1 MADERTAGSAA
12 GTGGSDI
19 AALEAEIAALRR
31 ENAALRAQVIALEG
45 ALVDGRIEA
54 PRPMAPTMRAAV
66 VERVELERRRLL
78 NAIIDHSPSVI
89 FVKDPDGRYLLVN
102 RRAEVLYARKRQDLL
117 GRTDAD
123 FFPPEIVQTMREK
136 DEEAARRGEPIQF
149 EEAVSFPDETRHY
162 FTIKFPILNIQG
174 ALMGVCGIA
183 TDITEQKRQ
192 EQERVRL
199 REQVIM
205 AQEEALRE
213 LSTPLVPIA
222 DGVVAMP
229 IIGSVDQARV
239 ERIMTTL
246 LDGIGHHGAH
256 TVILDVT
263 GVRTVDANVASAIV
277 AVARAARL
285 LGARVVVTG
294 VRPEVARTLIE
305 IGTNLEGIVMRGNLQ
320 SGIAFAL
327 RGTPRVQ

>member
-1 MADERTAGSAA
+1 MGDERTAGGA
-12 GTGGSDI
+12 GVDV

-31 ENAALRAQVIALEG
+31 ENGSLRAQVVALEG
-45 ALVDGRIEA
+45 ALMDVRVEA
-54 PRPMAPTMRAAV
+54 PPPRMTTMRSAV
-66 VERVELERRRLL
+66 AERADNDRRRLL
-78 NAIIDHSPSVI
+78 HAVIDHSPSIV
-89 FVKDPDGRYLLVN
+89 FVKDAEGRYLLVN
-102 RRAEVLYARKRQDLL
+102 REAERRYGLSRKELL

-123 FFPPEIVQTMREK
+123 YFQPEATRAMREK
-136 DEEAARRGEPIQF
+136 DEEAVRRGEPIQF
-149 EEAVSFPDETRHY
+149 EEAIVFEGELRHF
-162 FTIKFPILNIQG
+162 FTIKFPILNSYG

-183 TDITEQKRQ
+183 TDITEQKRK
-192 EQERVRL
+192 EEERLLL
-199 REQVIM
+199 REQVIS

-229 IIGSVDQARV
+229 IVGSVDQARV

-263 GVRTVDANVASAIV
+263 GVRTVDSNVASAIV
-277 AVARAARL
+277 SVARAARL

-305 IGTNLEGIVMRGNLQ
+305 IGTDLDGIVMRGNLQ

-327 RGTPRVQ
+327 RR